1 MATQDSMV
9 AGLFSTPEQYQQQ
22 QRQALYEQA
31 VQESKLDP
39 YQQARVNLQTG
50 VQGLAQAGAGMLGAE
65 DPQMKAMSALRELAS
80 KYDTNTS
87 GGVAALAQ
95 ELQQRGMQQ
104 QAYQLGQ
111 QALAMREK
119 EATIQTKTMERLT
132 PEQKNAAGL
141 ADSAGLQRGTPAWA
155 EKYSSELARLTT
167 ANKPNALPN
176 IAKLQE
182 YRRQAVTNG
191 ASTTELAQIDA
202 VIKAEGFGKGTNI
215 QLSPEIKMAN
225 QELDWRKQF
234 LSENKPVIEQ
244 AANVQ
249 QALGLLQQS
258 QQSPFAD
265 AAFANTVVSAFGGD
279 KQKSKSEIDRLV
291 KAGSLDERVANTVKG
306 FFEGTTSAKTKED
319 QLKVLTAV
327 DKVLEQRYN
336 TSAKSWSDRLSK
348 ANVNPAMVVPAY
360 NENVRTDSVSN
371 KTKLPPEGT
380 RLRNKTSGKIEVV
393 RNGQLVPE

>member
-1 MATQDSMV
+1 MAATQDSMF
-9 AGLFSTPEQYQQQ
+9 AGLFQDPQQYQQAQLQQQMKQNYEIAQMTPEQQVTGGLRTAGYQ
-22 QRQALYEQA
+22 L
-31 VQESKLDP
+31 
-39 YQQARVNLQTG
+39 G
-50 VQGLAQAGAGMLGAE
+50 QGLGGMMGVE
-65 DPQMKAMSALRELAS
+65 DPQMKLMGLRKQVLQSIDRNDPKALAGGAQALNQAGDSQGAQALYQVAQARQKDIQEAEVKQSQVVRNLREPRMA
-80 KYDTNTS
+80 
-87 GGVAALAQ
+87 
-95 ELQQRGMQQ
+95 
-104 QAYQLGQ
+104 
-111 QALAMREK
+111 
-119 EATIQTKTMERLT
+119 
-132 PEQKNAAGL
+132 
-141 ADSAGLQRGTPAWA
+141 
-155 EKYSSELARLTT
+155 
-167 ANKPNALPN
+167 ALPN

-182 YRRQAVTNG
+182 YRRQAEAGG
-191 ASTTELAQIDA
+191 ASPAELAQIDA
-202 VIKAEGFGKGTNI
+202 VIKAEGLGRQTNVNV
-215 QLSPEIKMAN
+215 SPEIKMAN

-258 QQSPFAD
+258 QASPFAD

-336 TSAKSWSDRLSK
+336 ASSKSWSDRLSK
-348 ANVNPAMVVPAY
+348 VNVNPSMVVPSY
-360 NENVRTDSVSN
+360 NETVGSIPAAGGA
-371 KTKLPPEGT
+371 KLPPEGT
-380 RLRNKTSGKIEVV
+380 RLRNKKTNKIEIV